1 MPQKKR
7 VTDEE
12 DVWIA
17 TPLLELPLQE
27 LPQTPIRTDN
37 VMPSPVSELQELPPT
52 PATGLK
58 RPVSKTEREMLYAE
72 MDNLRKEKQ
81 TLQAEVD
88 SLKQTVENVKLSSRS
103 IEGNDDKCRFYTG
116 VSWNVFLTVFTYLSG
131 FLLPHMKVHSVS
143 PQDQYFITL
152 LKLRMDLPFEFI
164 GNRINAS
171 ASSVGDI
178 FWKWIELIYSKM
190 NFLIKWPDREIMF
203 STLPGVFALKFPRLT
218 CIIDCFEIFIER
230 PRSLLARAQCY
241 SNYKKHSTVK
251 VFIACTANGSVS
263 FLSCAWGGR
272 VSDIEIVRSSGF
284 IDQRY
289 HHPGDQILADR
300 GFTLQDDF
308 ASVCGA
314 ELIIPA
320 FTKGK
325 KQLSA
330 QDVEISRKISSV
342 RIHIERVI
350 GLIKHRFAILQG
362 TLPLTT
368 IKSLNDEADDNNVA
382 RIDKMI
388 RSCAIH
394 VNLSD
399 GIVYCE
405 NESQ

>member
-1 MPQKKR
+1 
-7 VTDEE
+7 
-12 DVWIA
+12 
-17 TPLLELPLQE
+17 
-27 LPQTPIRTDN
+27 
-37 VMPSPVSELQELPPT
+37 
-52 PATGLK
+52 
-58 RPVSKTEREMLYAE
+58 MLYEE

-81 TLQAEVD
+81 TLKEEVD
-88 SLKQTVENVKLSSRS
+88 QLKKTVDNVKLSSRI
-103 IEGNDDKCRFYTG
+103 IEENNEKCKFYTG
-116 VSWNVFLTVFTYLSG
+116 VTWSVFLAVFTYLSG
-131 FLLPHMKVHSVS
+131 FLLPHMKLHSVC
-143 PQDQYFITL
+143 PRDQYFITM

-164 GNRINAS
+164 ANHVNSS

-251 VFIACTANGSVS
+251 VFIACTPNGSVS

-272 VSDIEIVRSSGF
+272 VSDIEIVRQSGF
-284 IDQRY
+284 IHQRY
-289 HHPGDQILADR
+289 HHPGDQILEDR

-308 ASVCGA
+308 ASICGA

-342 RIHIERVI
+342 RIHVERVI
-350 GLIKHRFAILQG
+350 GLIKNRFAMLQG
-362 TLPLTT
+362 TLPITT
-368 IKSLNDEADDNNVA
+368 IKSLNDEADENNVA

-399 GIVYCE
+399 GIVYS
-405 NESQ
+405 ESSDS